1 MDPKSPV
8 ATCVKLTTSN
18 LGTAGVYDGRNVKAM
33 AFSGSHQLI
42 PGFFKSTGDCCYLAL
57 LQLAKF
63 QSSPPSV

>member
-18 LGTAGVYDGRNVKAM
+18 LGRAGVYDGRKVKGI

-42 PGFFKSTGDCCYLAL
+42 PGFFKSTGDCYYLVL
-57 LQLAKF
+57 LQLVKF
-63 QSSPPSV
+63 QSSPPLV